1 MPTVWEPLRNF
12 QNPFLARLYYTLPI
26 CCVLCLLFGFIWL
39 HILTV
44 PDPSVTS
51 HYTIGVWSIAI
62 SCIMEMCCEPLYLV
76 AQAFL
81 FVRLRVVCESVI
93 VFVRTATFT
102 VLVLSWSS
110 RGAVI
115 AFSAAQL
122 LSIGAYTVTLY
133 MYFWWYLRQRALGPG
148 GTCLT
153 GDRTMDET
161 KSSSSSVSS
170 SREGNASES
179 NRKVPPLERR
189 QSLEEDFPF
198 RSLRDFLPKRLEN
211 DSQMDTKLLRL
222 TWSFMKQGL
231 LKQLLTDGERYVMT
245 IFTLLSFA
253 EQGTFDVVNNLG
265 SLAARFLFRPIEES
279 CYFYF
284 SQVVQRDAPI
294 KKQSQTSMQEA
305 ARVLEQVLH
314 CVTSLGLVVLVF
326 GQSYS
331 RLLLLLYGGPSLA
344 VSGGLATLLLR
355 THCLAVLF
363 LAVNG
368 TTECYALATMDTY
381 QIDRYNKTMVYL
393 SIAFL
398 ATRLVLSEYY
408 LYESSKVYHFLV
420 GAVCFSLVIVCWV
433 REEAELVP
441 LIMSKIKGSKSE

>member
-1 MPTVWEPLRNF
+1 
-12 QNPFLARLYYTLPI
+12 
-26 CCVLCLLFGFIWL
+26 
-39 HILTV
+39 
-44 PDPSVTS
+44 
-51 HYTIGVWSIAI
+51 
-62 SCIMEMCCEPLYLV
+62 MEMCCEPLYLV

-294 KKQSQTSMQEA
+294 KKQSQ
-305 ARVLEQVLH
+305 VLGSVGSFHSWFLTPSILSSVFQVQQDH
-314 CVTSLGLVVLVF
+314 GFPHPPSIP
-326 GQSYS
+326 
-331 RLLLLLYGGPSLA
+331 LYPLY
-344 VSGGLATLLLR
+344 
-355 THCLAVLF
+355 F
-363 LAVNG
+363 
-368 TTECYALATMDTY
+368 
-381 QIDRYNKTMVYL
+381 RYNKTMVYL

-398 ATRLVLSEYY
+398 ATRLGWVLPVFFLGQRWVHSGF
-408 LYESSKVYHFLV
+408 LTAVTMGTRIVQATRFIKPVSIQRFRVRSPTRIDSGESCFRCHFL
-420 GAVCFSLVIVCWV
+420 CRCL
-433 REEAELVP
+433 
-441 LIMSKIKGSKSE
+441 